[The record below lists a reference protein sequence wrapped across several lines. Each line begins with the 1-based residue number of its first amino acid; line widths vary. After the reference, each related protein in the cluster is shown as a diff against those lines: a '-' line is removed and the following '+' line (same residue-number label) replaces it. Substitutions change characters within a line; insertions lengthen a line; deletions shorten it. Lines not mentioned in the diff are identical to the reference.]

1 MTSFPTL
8 FQQKQ
13 KAKEKN
19 KQAKKQ
25 KKTPAVGIE
34 VLQDLDEAPSK
45 KKRSTVF
52 TQG

>member
-45 KKRSTVF
+45 KKR
-52 TQG
+52 